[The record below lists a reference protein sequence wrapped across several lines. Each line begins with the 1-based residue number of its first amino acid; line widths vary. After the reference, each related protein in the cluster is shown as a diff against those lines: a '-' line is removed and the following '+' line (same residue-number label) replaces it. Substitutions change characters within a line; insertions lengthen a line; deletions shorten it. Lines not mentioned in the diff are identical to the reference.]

1 MKSRKGTQT
10 TDAKEAG
17 RSENAIILILDLTL
31 SDFSRPQLY
40 AIWSV
45 SIFPERLS
53 RKCVGLNPKRRRMP
67 IRLQKRD
74 VDPGFTTHYLCNS
87 TPQVMVGRT
96 FVKYS
101 ITGVKRFRHIFSQI
115 YPVSRSLI
123 TLNIAPKQST
133 SWHGRLLFFFLP
145 KCAV

>member
-1 MKSRKGTQT
+1 MRSGHSQKLSLILPQSTQNKLFAREFFSR
-10 TDAKEAG
+10 
-17 RSENAIILILDLTL
+17 IIILDLTL

-74 VDPGFTTHYLCNS
+74 VDPGFTTHYLYNS
-87 TPQVMVGRT
+87 TLQVMVGST

-101 ITGVKRFRHIFSQI
+101 ITGVKGFCHIFL
-115 YPVSRSLI
+115 P
-123 TLNIAPKQST
+123 N
-133 SWHGRLLFFFLP
+133 LFSIPQFDNTQYCP
-145 KCAV
+145 

>member
-45 SIFPERLS
+45 SIFPDRLS

-74 VDPGFTTHYLCNS
+74 VDPGFTTHYLYNS
-87 TPQVMVGRT
+87 TLQVMVGST

-101 ITGVKRFRHIFSQI
+101 ITGVKGFRHIFL
-115 YPVSRSLI
+115 P
-123 TLNIAPKQST
+123 N
-133 SWHGRLLFFFLP
+133 LFSIPQFDNT
-145 KCAV
+145 

>member
-53 RKCVGLNPKRRRMP
+53 GKCVGWNPKRRRMP

-74 VDPGFTTHYLCNS
+74 VDPGFTTHYLYNS
-87 TPQVMVGRT
+87 TLQKVTTLYENQISLDNRVSLDLRRH
-96 FVKYS
+96 S
-101 ITGVKRFRHIFSQI
+101 IG
-115 YPVSRSLI
+115 
-123 TLNIAPKQST
+123 T
-133 SWHGRLLFFFLP
+133 SNHVLG
-145 KCAV
+145 

>member
-1 MKSRKGTQT
+1 MLVDISCFQYR
-10 TDAKEAG
+10 AKLERGA
-17 RSENAIILILDLTL
+17 EPIVEFTPAID
-31 SDFSRPQLY
+31 

-74 VDPGFTTHYLCNS
+74 VDPGFTTHYLYNS
-87 TPQVMVGRT
+87 TLQVMVGST

-101 ITGVKRFRHIFSQI
+101 ITGVKGFRHIFL
-115 YPVSRSLI
+115 P
-123 TLNIAPKQST
+123 N
-133 SWHGRLLFFFLP
+133 LFSIPQFDNTQYCP
-145 KCAV
+145 

>member
-1 MKSRKGTQT
+1 MGSRTNEKRKGNPH
-10 TDAKEAG
+10 DGCKGSREE
-17 RSENAIILILDLTL
+17 RKCYYIILDVTL
-31 SDFSRPQLY
+31 PDFSRPQLY

-74 VDPGFTTHYLCNS
+74 VDPGFTTHYLYNS
-87 TPQVMVGRT
+87 TLQVMVGST

-101 ITGVKRFRHIFSQI
+101 ITGVKGFRHIFL
-115 YPVSRSLI
+115 P
-123 TLNIAPKQST
+123 N
-133 SWHGRLLFFFLP
+133 LFSIPQFDNTQCCP
-145 KCAV
+145 